1 MTLKDPYTYLV
12 NVLAVT
18 GGVGTAGAYL
28 MWSALALRASGRQG
42 ANMASE
48 SDAHQSRPVQTQ
60 PRGKLSIA
68 QARVLRALS
77 YGGMLT
83 KQQIELAAGLTR
95 WKTQQSIGEL
105 TRRDLVF
112 TSRRTG
118 RYEITDLGRT
128 TLAAQHPDFGQLES

>member
-1 MTLKDPYTYLV
+1 MQGDKHRSRG
-12 NVLAVT
+12 AQQHH
-18 GGVGTAGAYL
+18 GG
-28 MWSALALRASGRQG
+28 S
-42 ANMASE
+42 
-48 SDAHQSRPVQTQ
+48 
-60 PRGKLSIA
+60 LSIA

-83 KQQIELAAGLTR
+83 KQQIEMAAGLTR

-112 TSRRTG
+112 NSRRTG
-118 RYEITDLGRT
+118 RYEITELGRT